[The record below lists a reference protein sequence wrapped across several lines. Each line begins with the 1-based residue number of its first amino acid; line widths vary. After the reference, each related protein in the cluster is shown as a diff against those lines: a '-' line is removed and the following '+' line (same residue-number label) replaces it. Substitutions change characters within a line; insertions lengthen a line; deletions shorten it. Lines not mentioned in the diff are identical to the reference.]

1 MEVMGVP
8 DFLTVTEAA
17 RVLRIGRTAAYELA
31 VRYEATG
38 GAEGLPVIR
47 IGRQLRVPTA
57 RLEALAGRPLTEPT
71 AQRPR
76 TKHHRSTANQSTLP
90 LD

>member
-1 MEVMGVP
+1 LGVGLP

-17 RVLRIGRTAAYELA
+17 RVLRIGRTAAYEQA
-31 VRYEATG
+31 VRFEVTG

-47 IGRQLRVPTA
+47 IGKQLRVPTA
-57 RLEALAGRPLTEPT
+57 RLEAMAGRPLTEP
-71 AQRPR
+71 APHRSR
-76 TKHHRSTANQSTLP
+76 TKHHRSTATQSSLP

>member
-1 MEVMGVP
+1 VGLP

-17 RVLRIGRTAAYELA
+17 RILRIGRTAAYEQA
-31 VRYEATG
+31 VRFEATG

-47 IGRQLRVPTA
+47 IGKLLRVPTG
-57 RLEALAGRPLTEPT
+57 RLEAMAGRPLSEPT
-71 AQRPR
+71 THRPR
-76 TKHHRSTANQSTLP
+76 SRHHRLTADQSTLP

>member
-1 MEVMGVP
+1 MGLP

-17 RVLRIGRTAAYELA
+17 RVLRIGRTAAYEQA
-31 VRYEATG
+31 VRFEATG

-47 IGRQLRVPTA
+47 IGKQLRVPTA
-57 RLEALAGRPLTEPT
+57 RLEAMAGRPLSEPT
-71 AQRPR
+71 THRPR
-76 TKHHRSTANQSTLP
+76 PRHHRPAADQSTLP